1 MVVVVVA
8 AAARCAVGDDDDD
21 TIGDSFEPEPAG
33 STATGALV
41 VDVTNRGLCD

>member
-1 MVVVVVA
+1 MVVVVA

-41 VDVTNRGLCD
+41 VEVTNRGLCD

>member
-1 MVVVVVA
+1 MVA